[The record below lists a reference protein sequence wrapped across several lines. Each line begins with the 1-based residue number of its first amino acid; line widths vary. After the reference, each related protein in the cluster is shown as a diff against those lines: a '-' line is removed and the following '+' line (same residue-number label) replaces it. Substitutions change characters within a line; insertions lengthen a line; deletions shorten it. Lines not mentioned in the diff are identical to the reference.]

1 MLTYIYIKSQVVNT
15 QLGDSN
21 DHKKTLDKGVIPCKN
36 VRTTMRYLHVLLH

>member
-21 DHKKTLDKGVIPCKN
+21 DHKKTLDKGSFRAK
-36 VRTTMRYLHVLLH
+36 TYEQQ